1 MIKENA
7 QKLLNDAAKRAKIDG
22 TFSVGFSA
30 LPKLCDFQCNSC
42 FALAKKLGKAPF
54 EIAEEI
60 VKNISENKDFVFSVA
75 KPAFINISL
84 TQDGQKKLALEVEKQ
99 GKEKQEK
106 KQTIFID
113 YGGPNIG
120 KAMHIGHMRSFNI
133 GEAFKRLYKKLG
145 FKVISDIFL
154 GDWGMPMGLIMALL
168 EKENRLDDFLS
179 GKEKVTIEVMNYA
192 YPKASKIKEEDEAF
206 KKRAEEL
213 TLAFQRKQQPYFD
226 FWKELRRVSVEEIKK
241 VCKGINVDF
250 DLWNGESNASDYIE
264 TVINIFKDKG
274 LAYISEGA
282 LVVDV
287 AEEGEQIP
295 IPKKSE
301 DEPQRYENPMPPLM
315 IQKSNGGELYA
326 TSDIATIYYRNKFY
340 HPDIIHYF
348 TDARQSQRFTQ
359 IFRAC
364 KKAGISPKDQ
374 LLWHTGFGTLNGKD
388 GKALKT
394 RNGGNVALS
403 DLLEMLYEK
412 AGQKL
417 EQNGTQYDE
426 DLKRMIG
433 NAALKFADLS
443 NTVEKDYI
451 FDLDRFTSFEGKT
464 GPYIQ
469 YTACR
474 IKSILAKAGKFE
486 NWFDF
491 YTDEQKDVL
500 ISLSKLEESYD
511 QAFIEKSLSGICSA
525 LYDLAKNF
533 SSFYNSEHILSEED
547 EKKKQTKLSL
557 SKLTL
562 DAISRA
568 CEVLAIE
575 LPDKM

>member
-7 QKLLNDAAKRAKIDG
+7 QKLLNDAAKKAKIDG

-60 VKNISENKDFVFSVA
+60 VKNIGKNEDFVFSVA

-84 TQDGQKKLALEVEKQ
+84 TQNGQKKLALEVEKQ

-145 FKVISDIFL
+145 YKVISDIFL

-250 DLWNGESNASDYIE
+250 DLWNGESNASEYIE

-417 EQNGTQYDE
+417 EQNGTQYDD

-533 SSFYNSEHILSEED
+533 
-547 EKKKQTKLSL
+547 
-557 SKLTL
+557 
-562 DAISRA
+562 
-568 CEVLAIE
+568 
-575 LPDKM
+575 